1 MTMPHH
7 ALEITLTRPL
17 TAAELRHAAQA
28 WPLAANHNATRL
40 MALAGAK
47 TPERAAHRLRQ
58 RLTTHLP
65 IDVIT
70 THYTDAHGRVLL
82 NVAFPPAAYTDL
94 KRKARRVGLT
104 PERFVREAL
113 HRDLAEHADREADR
127 LDHAVR
133 QLLAGTTPAHLL
145 SAVGHALTRP
155 LEGPTP

>member
-1 MTMPHH
+1 MPQH

-17 TAAELRHAAQA
+17 TAAELRHAAHA
-28 WPLAANHNATRL
+28 WPLAPNHDATRL

-47 TPERAAHRLRQ
+47 SPERAAHRLRR
-58 RLTTHLP
+58 RLASRLP

-70 THYTDAHGRVLL
+70 THYPDAHGQILL

-94 KRKARRVGLT
+94 NRNAHRAGLT

-113 HRDLAEHADREADR
+113 HRELAEHADREADR

-133 QLLAGTTPAHLL
+133 QLLASATPAHLL
-145 SAVGHALTRP
+145 SAVGHALARP
-155 LEGPTP
+155 

>member
-7 ALEITLTRPL
+7 ALEILLTRPL
-17 TAAELRHAAQA
+17 TAAELRHAAHP
-28 WPLAANHNATRL
+28 WPLAANHDSNRL
-40 MALAGAK
+40 MAVTSGK

-58 RLTTHLP
+58 RLATRLP

-70 THYTDAHGRVLL
+70 SHYTDARGRVML
-82 NVAFPPAAYTDL
+82 NVAFPPAAYTHL
-94 KRKARRVGLT
+94 RRSARRAGLT